1 MIEAY
6 MTADESR
13 YIPVIDVFAGP
24 GGLGEGFS
32 AFREGGQYP
41 FRIRLSV
48 EKDKT
53 AWETLRLRSFFR
65 QFRVNGLCVPD
76 EYYDHVMGPQSYNR
90 DDLFKKYPE
99 QARSASEEAKCL
111 QLGKPA
117 ADAEIKEIISK
128 RVRGHTHWVLI
139 GGPPCQAYS
148 LAGRSRN
155 AQNGKFEDDERHFL
169 YREYLK
175 IIAQHWPSVFV
186 MENVKGMLSAKVK
199 GTSIFPAV
207 HRDLQAPGKAVRAAQ
222 SRQYRIFSLVV
233 REQGLDFQP
242 SDFVVCT
249 EDYGI
254 PQARHRVILL
264 GVRQDLVNGNPIAVL
279 DRADEHC
286 PIETVLTLPR
296 LRSGLSRSASMSDS
310 WENWRLCVSQAL
322 TAAWFKDISPAVRAK
337 MSHTV
342 LALQNQQ
349 RELSLT
355 STGRGRM
362 PAFAD
367 DWFWDEKLT
376 AALNHEARLHRED
389 DLHRY
394 LFASCFAAEYGYAPS
409 LGDFPTG
416 LLPDHANAV
425 KAATEGE
432 QFADRFRVQ
441 CYGRPA
447 TTITCH
453 IAKDGHYYIHPDATQ
468 CRSLTVREAARIQ
481 TFPDNYFFCGPRTAQ
496 YHQVGNAVPPLL
508 AKSIARVVHGV
519 LQE

>member
-1 MIEAY
+1 M
-6 MTADESR
+6 
-13 YIPVIDVFAGP
+13 IDVFAGP

-32 AFREGGQYP
+32 ALREKTGYP
-41 FRIRLSV
+41 FRIHLSV

-53 AWETLRLRSFFR
+53 AWKTLRLRSFFR
-65 QFRVNGLCVPD
+65 QFLASGLRVPD
-76 EYYDHVMGPQSYNR
+76 EYYEHVTEPTTYTEN
-90 DDLFKKYPE
+90 DLFKRYPV
-99 QARSASEEAKCL
+99 QAKAASEEAKCL
-111 QLGKPA
+111 QLGDST
-117 ADAEIKEIISK
+117 ADMEIKKAISK
-128 RVRGHTHWVLI
+128 RLKGHPHWVLI

-155 AQNGKFEDDERHFL
+155 AKNATFQDDEKHFL

-207 HRDLQAPGKAVRAAQ
+207 HGDLQNPGKAVRVTQ
-222 SRQYRIFSLVV
+222 SHRYRIFSLDIK
-233 REQGLDFQP
+233 ENCLDFQP

-264 GVRQDLVNGNPIAVL
+264 GVREDLINGTPIPVL
-279 DRADEHC
+279 ERADEQRS
-286 PIETVLTLPR
+286 IESVLTLPQ
-296 LRSGLSRSASMSDS
+296 LRSGLSRNALTSDS
-310 WENWRLCVSQAL
+310 WENWRRCVAQAL
-322 TAAWFKDISPAVRAK
+322 SSAWMRDISPAIHARMADA
-337 MSHTV
+337 V
-342 LALQNQQ
+342 LALNTRQ
-349 RELSLT
+349 RELRQT
-355 STGRGRM
+355 SSGRGRM

-367 DWFWDEKLT
+367 DWFWDERLSV
-376 AALNHEARLHRED
+376 ALNHEARSHRED

-394 LFASCFAAEYGYAPS
+394 LFASCFAAEHGRAPS

-416 LLPDHANAV
+416 LLPEHANAAE
-425 KAATEGE
+425 AANGGG

-447 TTITCH
+447 TTITSH
-453 IAKDGHYYIHPDATQ
+453 ISKDGHYYIHPDPTQ

-508 AKSIARVVHGV
+508 ARSIARIVHGV
-519 LQE
+519 LKGQGQ

>member
-1 MIEAY
+1 MAGTEGC
-6 MTADESR
+6 
-13 YIPVIDVFAGP
+13 YIPVIDLFAGP

-32 AFREGGQYP
+32 AFRTAGMYP

-48 EKDKT
+48 EKDEK

-65 QFRVNGLCVPD
+65 QFRANGLRVPD
-76 EYYDHVMGPQSYNR
+76 EYYAHVTEPKSYTL
-90 DDLFKKYPE
+90 DDLFRAFPAEAK
-99 QARSASEEAKCL
+99 AASEEAQCL
-111 QLGKPA
+111 ELGETA
-117 ADAEIKEIISK
+117 ADAEIKKMISK
-128 RVRGHTHWVLI
+128 RLKGYAHWVLI

-155 AQNGKFEDDERHFL
+155 AQNAKFEDDERHFL

-175 IIAQHWPSVFV
+175 IIAQHWPSIFV

-199 GTSIFPAV
+199 GTSIFPAIR
-207 HRDLQAPGKAVRAAQ
+207 RDLQDPGKAVGGTQ
-222 SRQYRIFSLVV
+222 SHRYRIFSLVV
-233 REQGLDFQP
+233 TANCLDFEP

-249 EDYGI
+249 EDYGM

-264 GVRQDLVNGNPIAVL
+264 GIRQDLVNGDAIPVL
-279 DRADEHC
+279 DRSDEEC
-286 PIETVLTLPR
+286 PVDSVLTLPK
-296 LRSGLSRSASMSDS
+296 LRSGLSRNAYMSES
-310 WENWRLCVSQAL
+310 WENWRLCVGQAL
-322 TAAWFKDISPAVRAK
+322 TASWIRDVSLAVRAR
-337 MSHTV
+337 MSDAVH
-342 LALQNQQ
+342 ALRTRQ

-355 STGRGRM
+355 STGRGWM
-362 PAFAD
+362 PAYEN
-367 DWFWDEKLT
+367 DWFWDERLT
-376 AALNHEARLHRED
+376 VALNHEARSHRED

-394 LFASCFAAEYGYAPS
+394 LFASCFAAEHGYAPS

-416 LLPDHANAV
+416 LLPDHANAAE
-425 KAATEGE
+425 AATEGG

-508 AKSIARVVHGV
+508 AKSIARIVHGV

>member
-1 MIEAY
+1 MD
-6 MTADESR
+6 ADQRR

-32 AFREGGQYP
+32 AFREGSKYP

-48 EKDKT
+48 EKDTT

-65 QFRVNGLCVPD
+65 QFRADGLRVPD
-76 EYYDHVMGPQSYNR
+76 EYYDHVTRPKSYTL
-90 DDLFKKYPE
+90 DDLFEKFPK
-99 QARSASEEAKCL
+99 QAKAASEEAKCL
-111 QLGKPA
+111 QLGRPT
-117 ADAEIKEIISK
+117 ADAEIKEAITK
-128 RVRGHTHWVLI
+128 RLKGHTRWVLI

-155 AQNGKFEDDERHFL
+155 AQNAKFEDDERHFL

-199 GTSIFPAV
+199 DTSIFPAV
-207 HRDLQAPGKAVRAAQ
+207 HRDLQNPGKAVHATQ
-222 SRQYRIFSLVV
+222 SHQYRIFSPVV
-233 REQGLDFQP
+233 KENCLDFQP
-242 SDFVVCT
+242 SEFVICT
-249 EDYGI
+249 ENYGI
-254 PQARHRVILL
+254 PQARHRVIML
-264 GVRQDLVNGNPIAVL
+264 GVRQDLLNGESIPIL
-279 DRADEHC
+279 ERADEQC
-286 PIETVLTLPR
+286 PVEFVLTLPR
-296 LRSGLSRSASMSDS
+296 LRSGLSRNASMSDS

-322 TAAWFKDISPAVRAK
+322 TAAWVRAVSPTVRARMSDAVRA
-337 MSHTV
+337 
-342 LALQNQQ
+342 LQSRQ

-355 STGRGRM
+355 SAGRGRT

-367 DWFWDEKLT
+367 DWFWDERLT
-376 AALNHEARLHRED
+376 VALNHEARVHRQD

-394 LFASCFAAEYGYAPS
+394 LFASCFAAENGYSPS

-416 LLPDHANAV
+416 LLPAHANAT
-425 KAATEGE
+425 KAVTEGGH
-432 QFADRFRVQ
+432 FADRFRVQ

-453 IAKDGHYYIHPDATQ
+453 IAKDGHHYIHPDATQ

-508 AKSIARVVHGV
+508 ARSIARIVHGV
-519 LQE
+519 LKE